1 MKESD
6 VARILRNIARVAGL
20 SHYTW
25 HAHLVETEEKL
36 ENGSVAAA
44 AVVVNGLQADVAIH
58 PPFMTDIA
66 QKDRPMVLCH
76 EVAHVI
82 MNDLSEAAVAL
93 AGKNAEALKG
103 PEERACDIV
112 AKMLVRLCKQAGVDF
127 TALSD

>member
-6 VARILRNIARVAGL
+6 VARILREIARIAGL
-20 SHYTW
+20 SHYSW
-25 HAHLVETEEKL
+25 RAHLVETDERL

-44 AVVVNGLQADVAIH
+44 AVVVNGLQADVVIH

-66 QKDRPMVLCH
+66 EKDRPLVLCH

-82 MNDLSEAAVAL
+82 MNDLSEAAAVL
-93 AGKNAEALKG
+93 AGKNAEALSG

-112 AKMLVRLCKQAGVDF
+112 ARLLVRLCKQDKVDF